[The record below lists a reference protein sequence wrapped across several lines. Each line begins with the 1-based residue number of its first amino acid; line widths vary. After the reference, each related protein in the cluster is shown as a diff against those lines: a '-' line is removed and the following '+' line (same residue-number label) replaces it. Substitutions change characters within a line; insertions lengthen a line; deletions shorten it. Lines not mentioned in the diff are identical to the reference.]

1 MDVKLTIPKNWQD
14 FEDICHKLWREIWN
28 DNNAQKNGRNGQ
40 SQNGID
46 IFGLPKYT
54 EKYHGVQCKD
64 KDGGL
69 CSKLTK
75 KELEVEAKK
84 AINFKPQIES
94 FTLATTSSRDVN
106 IQKYCRILTN
116 QKKFPFTVNVWFWD
130 DIENEICYRGKI
142 IEHYYPEFKNKI
154 NQFGAIKLDRYYTKD
169 HLDAFFS
176 RQKMSDNFKSFFMPV
191 IYELIDNAYKHGKS
205 TVVKIDIQNNIIK
218 IEDNGLKYNPLKARK
233 LLPITSKNIGLNIL
247 HQFIK
252 KLKKNI
258 EVEYRRVK
266 KNNVLSF
273 KIHKK
278 FLKYQDKFT
287 QINIEHMLDSRA
299 TVKQFI
305 ANDKMSLISSKQII
319 VNINEVCAISALF
332 QFIED
337 VLKKLNSNQVLI
349 INILKSSPY
358 LRDIKRFFKDKRL
371 KINYV
376 TT

>member
-1 MDVKLTIPKNWQD
+1 MNVRFPIPKNWQD

-46 IFGLPKYT
+46 IFGLPKNT

-64 KDGGL
+64 KDGKLG
-69 CSKLTK
+69 SKLTK
-75 KELEVEAKK
+75 KELEIEAKK

-106 IQKYCRILTN
+106 IQKYCRSLTD

-154 NQFGAIKLDRYYTKD
+154 NQLGAIKLSRYYTKD
-169 HLDAFFS
+169 HLDAFLS
-176 RQKMSDNFKSFFMPV
+176 RQKMSDNFKNFFIPV

-205 TVVKIDIQNNIIK
+205 TEVKIDIQNNIVKIK
-218 IEDNGLKYNPLKARK
+218 DNGLQYNPLKERK
-233 LLPITSKNIGLNIL
+233 LLPIASKNIGLNIL

-252 KLKKNI
+252 KFKKNI
-258 EVEYRRVK
+258 KVEYTRIK

-278 FLKYQDKFT
+278 FLEYQDEST
-287 QINIEHMLDSRA
+287 QINIQHMLDSRA
-299 TVKQFI
+299 TIKQFI
-305 ANDKMSLISSKQII
+305 NNGNMSLDSKQII
-319 VNINEVCAISALF
+319 ININEAYAVSALF
-332 QFIED
+332 ELIEN

-358 LRDIKRFFKDKRL
+358 LSDIIDLAFKDKRL
-371 KINYV
+371 EVNYV